1 MEGNEKPAAIGNEAA
16 ETTETPAES
25 MFSENEHDEAKM
37 PAATVEEM
45 FGSDSDEED
54 ALPADVD
61 TAAAMAGLEAAM
73 EAEDE
78 AEADAAED
86 AAADATAPAE
96 EAPKAAEAAPETAET
111 APEAAET
118 ATATEAGAEAP
129 KRRRG
134 RPRKTEA
141 AATEA
146 AAPAAKEAVPVVK
159 LPDRIGE
166 FNTASRQERRSLY
179 RGEDVF
185 SIDED
190 NPAETEENKLYET
203 FVILG
208 NSQKTGRILE
218 GVLSGVELVGDKTMC
233 GVVFYN
239 DYRVYIPQPWLFT
252 MDEEENKYDTL
263 TDKLNAQRY
272 YTTARLGAKIRF
284 IVRSIDEAK
293 KVAFA
298 SRIAAMERDI
308 RDNYIDRDQR
318 GRTTIREGMTV
329 QARITYVMR
338 SGIGVDIMGAEVF
351 IPSEEL
357 SYMYIGDC
365 LAEGYEVNDTINVKI
380 RHIEPF
386 EYRYVNPLTGRTA
399 RIPVHL
405 MDVDASHKDT
415 MEDPNKKYF
424 NYFQVGG
431 RYCGQIIGRSVDGY
445 FVRIAGMRDALIQDN
460 REIRIPNGTKVS
472 VRITKKNEA
481 DYRIYG
487 MIKTIVKMYD

>member
-1 MEGNEKPAAIGNEAA
+1 MEGNEKPAAIGNEAT
-16 ETTETPAES
+16 ETNETPAES
-25 MFSENEHDEAKM
+25 MFSVNEPEETKM
-37 PAATVEEM
+37 PAGTVEEM
-45 FGSDSDEED
+45 FGSDSIDEDE
-54 ALPADVD
+54 ALPSDVD

-73 EAEDE
+73 EAEDAE
-78 AEADAAED
+78 DAAEADAAED
-86 AAADATAPAE
+86 AAADATAQAE
-96 EAPKAAEAAPETAET
+96 EAPEAAAEAATDTA
-111 APEAAET
+111 ADT
-118 ATATEAGAEAP
+118 ATDAGAEAP

-134 RPRKTEA
+134 RPRKTET
-141 AATEA
+141 AATET

-166 FNTASRQERRSLY
+166 FNTATRKERRDLY

-239 DYRVYIPQPWLFT
+239 DYRVFIPQPWLFT

-386 EYRYVNPLTGRTA
+386 EYRYVNPLTGRTT
-399 RIPVHL
+399 RMPVHL

-431 RYCGQIIGRSVDGY
+431 RYCGQIIGHSVDGY

-487 MIKTIVKMYD
+487 MIKTIVKMYE